1 MVHAT
6 DPSPTT
12 RPARMRS
19 RPAVL
24 TAARNW
30 VRLVRPVQWSKNAV
44 VLAGVVFAR
53 MAGEPSQL
61 LHALVA
67 LVAFCMISSSMYIFN
82 DWLDMERD
90 RHHPLKRFR
99 PLASGAITPRQALP
113 VSGALAIASLALAW
127 AVTPALT
134 LIVAL
139 YALLMTTYTLWLK
152 RIVIID
158 VFVIAGGFL
167 LRAIAGAVA
176 VDVPISAWLM
186 LCTVLLALFL
196 GFCKRRNEM
205 LTLQDTATLHRDVLR
220 GYTPAILDQ
229 FILLTA
235 STTIMAY
242 AMYTFTSTYVPENDT
257 MMITVPI
264 VAFAIFRYLYL
275 VYVRKLGGAPE
286 SLLFR
291 DLPLLS
297 AVALWGASVL
307 VIFWLQ

>member
-127 AVTPALT
+127 AVTPALA

>member
-1 MVHAT
+1 MAHAT
-6 DPSPTT
+6 DPTQTT
-12 RPARMRS
+12 RPARLRS

-24 TAARNW
+24 SAARQW
-30 VRLVRPVQWSKNAV
+30 IRLVRPVQWSKNAV

-53 MAGEPSQL
+53 MVADPSPL
-61 LHALVA
+61 LHALAA
-67 LVAFCMISSSMYIFN
+67 LVAFCMISSAMYIFN
-82 DWLDMERD
+82 DWLDIERD

-113 VSGALAIASLALAW
+113 VGSALAIASLALAW
-127 AVTPALT
+127 SVTPALA
-134 LIVAL
+134 LVAAH
-139 YALLMTTYTLWLK
+139 YALLMVAYTLWLK

-205 LTLQDTATLHRDVLR
+205 LTLQATATLHRDVLR

-291 DLPLLS
+291 DPALLS
-297 AVALWGASVL
+297 SVALWGASVL